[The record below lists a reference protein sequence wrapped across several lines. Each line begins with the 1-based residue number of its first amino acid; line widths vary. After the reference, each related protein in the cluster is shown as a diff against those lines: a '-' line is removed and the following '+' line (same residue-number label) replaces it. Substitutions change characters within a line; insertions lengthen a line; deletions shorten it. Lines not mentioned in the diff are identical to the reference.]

1 MRATA
6 ILPLLILAAC
16 ASTTT
21 PEKLKAMSTAEVCYL
36 GMVEPDTR
44 QMVDAELTARKADC
58 RDHAAEIE
66 KIKDIEQRAGATPGE
81 TTAPKPAGGG
91 MGRGY

>member
-21 PEKLKAMSTAEVCYL
+21 PEKLKGMSTAEVCYT
-36 GMVEPDTR
+36 GMVEPEHR
-44 QMVDAELTARKADC
+44 QLVDAELTARKADC

-66 KIKDIEQRAGATPGE
+66 KIQDMERRAGGATPGDAA
-81 TTAPKPAGGG
+81 APKPAGGG
-91 MGRGY
+91 MGRY